1 MKSSGAIVSL
11 LCCTIVLL
19 SLKTFAKVTERYVEE
34 SPQRFIRSGVTSNE
48 FHRNQTKSEL
58 IQEKSHVKNNATP
71 DPGAGKFTVII
82 VTFNEVLLEKT

>member
-11 LCCTIVLL
+11 LCCSIILL
-19 SLKTFAKVTERYVEE
+19 SLRSFAGVTERYVEE
-34 SPQRFIRSGVTSNE
+34 FPQRFIRRGVTSDVYHKDKMNSSLVE
-48 FHRNQTKSEL
+48 
-58 IQEKSHVKNNATP
+58 EKSHEKSVTAS

>member
-11 LCCTIVLL
+11 LCCSIILL
-19 SLKTFAKVTERYVEE
+19 SLRTFARVTERYVEE
-34 SPQRFIRSGVTSNE
+34 SPQRFIRKGVTSDVSRQE
-48 FHRNQTKSEL
+48 EVKSGLEG
-58 IQEKSHVKNNATP
+58 EKSHEKSFAAS